1 MDAREVICKILSDNN
16 LLPAQ
21 FAKILGVHPTR
32 IYDLQAGKT
41 MSITEKFAKTIVENY
56 PQYSKAWL
64 MSGEGSPYSEHP
76 RNSVIT
82 GNVSGSG
89 NNFVAGN
96 NNTVGTVPTH
106 EGSNISAAE
115 EIEIKETIVVPAE
128 LVNREGYDIKE
139 SYEDG
144 TIANEATIKPTQET
158 VPPHNMKVYTETD
171 EMEPEI
177 GPNDPI
183 FISLMQSPRDVI
195 AGRMYF
201 IDLYQGAIVRWVFPQ
216 EDGRLLL
223 RAANSATPELVV
235 KIEEVKSVSKVVAI
249 LKRPKSM
256 PVEHLTVQA
265 TLEHRDHQI
274 NEMLSQQGRLIG
286 IIEKHQK

>member
-1 MDAREVICKILSDNN
+1 MSAKDVICKILSDNS

-32 IYDLQAGKT
+32 IYDLQSGKT
-41 MSITEKFAKTIVENY
+41 MTITEKLAKNIVEHF
-56 PQYSKAWL
+56 PVYSKAWL
-64 MSGEGSPYSEHP
+64 MSGDGSPYSEIN
-76 RNSVIT
+76 RKSAI
-82 GNVSGSG
+82 NVNLEGCG
-89 NNFVAGN
+89 NNIVAGN
-96 NNTVGTVPTH
+96 
-106 EGSNISAAE
+106 AADDV
-115 EIEIKETIVVPAE
+115 EIKETIVVQAE
-128 LVNREGYDIKE
+128 LVNREGFDLKQ

-144 TIANEATIKPTQET
+144 TISTEAQIKPTQDT
-158 VPPHNMKVYTETD
+158 VPLHDMKVYTETD

-183 FISLMQSPRDVI
+183 FIALMQSPKDVI

-201 IDLYQGAIVRWVFPQ
+201 VDLYQGGIVRWVFPQ
-216 EDGRLLL
+216 HDGRLLL
-223 RAANSATPELVV
+223 RAANSATPDIVV
-235 KIEEVKSVSKVVAI
+235 KQEEVRSISKVVAI

-256 PVEHLTVQA
+256 PVEHLSIQA

-286 IIEKHQK
+286 IIERKIND